1 MVGLSASWNVSGPQ
15 SGRAVISSDWLTEM
29 KSFPAFLVCSLI
41 AICTC
46 AARPPTMNSHLS
58 FSISS
63 LVRWAPTAGLSWSS
77 RNRRSEEHTSE
88 LQSRLH
94 LVCRLLLEKKKH
106 THYTLNGL

>member
-46 AARPPTMNSHLS
+46 AARPDRKSTRLNSSHLV
-58 FSISS
+58 ISYAV
-63 LVRWAPTAGLSWSS
+63 LCL
-77 RNRRSEEHTSE
+77 
-88 LQSRLH
+88 
-94 LVCRLLLEKKKH
+94 KKKKKYKDYYLVLSDIYNMSVTDDMIVVVLYH
-106 THYTLNGL
+106 